1 MEWIGF
7 FTPLPGTTNRGW
19 TRSSTESFVSRMS
32 LRRFSFFLK
41 RLGLYAG
48 KNMVASSDNW
58 SVSVYSV
65 YFVYLGHAA
74 KRQQTGARIHRILT
88 ALTSF
93 TQSLF

>member
-32 LRRFSFFLK
+32 LRRFSLRLM

-48 KNMVASSDNW
+48 KNMAASNIGLFGLFGLGKG
-58 SVSVYSV
+58 VSGLYPEP
-65 YFVYLGHAA
+65 
-74 KRQQTGARIHRILT
+74 
-88 ALTSF
+88 
-93 TQSLF
+93 